1 MGEIITQA
9 VQKFLNFLLESVGLK
24 DVVENKPARQDA
36 AVFNIL
42 RRINDDSDDHR
53 D

>member
-1 MGEIITQA
+1 MGEVITQA
-9 VQKFLNFLLESVGLK
+9 VQIFLSYLLESVGLK
-24 DVVENKPARQDA
+24 DVVQNKPPPQNA

-42 RRINDDSDDHR
+42 RKINDDDR